1 MVAEIIFYKKKQK
14 IPENILILNKK
25 HKKDG
30 NSLQK
35 NSTKKYNIKKS
46 FFKWIL
52 KGLSFLFSVTLHV
65 ESDISNQQQ
74 HRLITI
80 QIEH

>member
-1 MVAEIIFYKKKQK
+1 MKACTRTESHKWLQKSSFIKKQK
-14 IPENILILNKK
+14 IPENILITNKK

-46 FFKWIL
+46 FFK
-52 KGLSFLFSVTLHV
+52 
-65 ESDISNQQQ
+65 
-74 HRLITI
+74 
-80 QIEH
+80 